1 MFSLKICKI
10 NSNYYLSYACCY
22 AEIGPPYKIVP
33 GGPISANSN
42 FNAEIDPPLKK

>member
-1 MFSLKICKI
+1 MLKVR
-10 NSNYYLSYACCY
+10 CY

-42 FNAEIDPPLKK
+42 FNAEIDPP